1 MKNILIIFF
10 FLFSIFSFSQ
20 TQEQKIESILTINN
34 MIDSYRSYLY
44 DYKLELLKDKDSLAV
59 ENLKLKY
66 NDEVIKMKIL
76 KSFSETYSTEEI
88 DKIYEFYNS
97 SVGKKFVSNYAIFDQ
112 KIKDNFKDLDDD
124 IFEILSSIAKKN
136 KEEDF
141 KNGKNIPIFV
151 DKEDGFYE
159 VLEYKDVV
167 DLKTMKLAKN
177 ATVKENQIIE
187 CSKSFD
193 ALGRIIID
201 IKLNEEGKENFKKL
215 TENSIGKPIAI
226 VLNKTL
232 ISAPIVN
239 EVIPEG
245 RIQIT
250 GNFSLE
256 EAEQFIKLK
265 NS

>member
-34 MIDSYRSYLY
+34 MIESYKDYLI
-44 DYKLELLKDKDSLAV
+44 E
-59 ENLKLKY
+59 
-66 NDEVIKMKIL
+66 MKIKPLRFQDSTKIDQIL
-76 KSFSETYSTEEI
+76 KKLTDVEVKKRIVNSFSETYSTEEI

-97 SVGKKFVSNYAIFDQ
+97 SVGKKFISNYTIFNQ
-112 KIKDNFKDLDDD
+112 KIEDNFKDIDDELKAISD
-124 IFEILSSIAKKN
+124 KIYKKEN
-136 KEEDF
+136 KENSIKE
-141 KNGKNIPIFV
+141 NLVSINR
-151 DKEDGFYE
+151 EDGFYE

-177 ATVKENQIIE
+177 PTVKGNQIIE
-187 CSKSFD
+187 IKNVFND
-193 ALGRIIID
+193 LGMVVID
-201 IKLNEEGKENFKKL
+201 MILNKEGTENFKKL
-215 TENSIGKPIAI
+215 TENNIGKPIAI

-232 ISAPIVN
+232 ISAPYVN
-239 EVIPEG
+239 EEIPEG
-245 RIQIT
+245 RIQIS

-265 NS
+265 K